1 MHDNKGSW
9 AGCLAHHGGCVL
21 NVQRFA
27 EIDSTNAEA
36 LRQLKSIAEGEH
48 CAPSALI
55 AESQTAG
62 RGRRGRAWLSKPGAG
77 LYLSLVRT
85 FSLKPDA
92 LQGLSLVVG
101 LAVQSALTLLGA
113 SKIKLKWPN
122 DIIHEGRKLGG
133 ILLEL
138 RQVGDLSH
146 VVMGIGINLNL
157 GEKELLSFDRPTVD
171 LSRIIG
177 GEIDKEALCV
187 GLLNQLSED
196 IDRFIVHGFES
207 FIVRWNE
214 ADYYLGKRVT
224 VLQGQECLRG
234 VSCGVDASG
243 ALMLKNEA
251 AKDQTGSKGEDTMLR
266 FEGGELSP
274 SLRPEGE

>member
-1 MHDNKGSW
+1 MNDNKGSW
-9 AGCLAHHGGCVL
+9 TGCLAHHGGCVL

-36 LRQLKSIAEGEH
+36 LRQLKTLADGEH

-113 SKIKLKWPN
+113 NEIKLKWPN
-122 DIIHEGRKLGG
+122 DIIHKGRKLGG

-146 VVMGIGINLNL
+146 VVMGIGINSNL
-157 GEKELLSFDRPTVD
+157 ADQELLSLDRPTVD

-177 GEIDKEALCV
+177 SEIDKEALCV
-187 GLLNQLSED
+187 GLLNRLSKD
-196 IDRFIVHGFES
+196 IDQFIVHGFES

-214 ADYYLGKRVT
+214 ADYYLGKSVT
-224 VLQGQECLRG
+224 VLQGQECLQG
-234 VSCGVDASG
+234 VSCGVDATG
-243 ALMLKNEA
+243 ALMLKQA
-251 AKDQTGSKGEDTMLR
+251 TAKDQTGSKGEDTMLR

-274 SLRPEGE
+274 SLRAEGE